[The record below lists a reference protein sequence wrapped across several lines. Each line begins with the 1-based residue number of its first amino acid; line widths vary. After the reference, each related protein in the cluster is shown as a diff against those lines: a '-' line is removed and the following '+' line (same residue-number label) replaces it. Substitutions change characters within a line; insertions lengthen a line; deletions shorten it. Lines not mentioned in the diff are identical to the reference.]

1 MVAAFGQS
9 AKLVRDSTGLP
20 LGDCAVG
27 PQRLSIN
34 RPRFQFRE
42 AEQNSAWIEASLGFL
57 GLGIQPPNPG
67 WGAMLARACQY
78 MEIAP
83 ERMYAL
89 GLAIPVVSLAFN
101 ALGESLRIALDPT
114 TKG

>member
-1 MVAAFGQS
+1 
-9 AKLVRDSTGLP
+9 
-20 LGDCAVG
+20 
-27 PQRLSIN
+27 
-34 RPRFQFRE
+34 
-42 AEQNSAWIEASLGFL
+42 
-57 GLGIQPPNPG
+57 
-67 WGAMLARACQY
+67 MLARACQY

-83 ERMYAL
+83 EQMYAR